1 MRRAAQASLRA
12 LAEDAANQE
21 HAFVTHEDIRNI
33 SAFSADTIIAI
44 KAPSGTTLE
53 VPDPDEGME
62 SGQRRYQIYLKSQT
76 GPVEVF
82 LVSPD
87 ASDGAASGEASTSA
101 GAAPAEPSANG
112 GAAGGAADSGDG
124 SDAAR
129 RKRARTDE
137 AGSSSAG
144 AAAPAASPERGGKR
158 SDPLLKLSPVAA
170 AGDYWDV
177 QPDAVGVSELFAG
190 STAEKPS
197 GGGAAGG
204 GSAGACAGD
213 ALHSP
218 RGGGTASCLSGP
230 LPSRHSAALYPLAT
244 GTGGVVKVAMD

>member
-1 MRRAAQASLRA
+1 
-12 LAEDAANQE
+12 
-21 HAFVTHEDIRNI
+21 
-33 SAFSADTIIAI
+33 
-44 KAPSGTTLE
+44 
-53 VPDPDEGME
+53 ME

-87 ASDGAASGEASTSA
+87 ASA

-204 GSAGACAGD
+204 GSAG
-213 ALHSP
+213 
-218 RGGGTASCLSGP
+218 
-230 LPSRHSAALYPLAT
+230 
-244 GTGGVVKVAMD
+244 TGGVVKVAMD